1 VRRGRGGGEEGS
13 EEEGSEEEA
22 RRWRGGCFLFVTSWF
37 VSAEGAV
44 RS

>member
-1 VRRGRGGGEEGS
+1 VRRGRGGGEEE

-22 RRWRGGCFLFVTSWF
+22 RRRRGGCFLFVTSWF

>member
-1 VRRGRGGGEEGS
+1 VRRGRGGGE

-22 RRWRGGCFLFVTSWF
+22 RRRRGGCFLFVTSWF